1 MKSWKKKLVVAALG
15 ITASIGVLTGCG
27 NADSANTGSSGAD
40 GDSKNQTDHLNIATQ
55 PAPGYLPLTILE
67 DKGWLE
73 EALKEAGY
81 DGVTVTFTEF
91 ESGPPENESFAA
103 GQQDVGVMGNV
114 PSISGVAAGQD
125 RTFIGISTN
134 GEKTQAVLVPA
145 DSDIKSVA
153 DLKGKKVG
161 LVVGSI
167 SQNLLDTL
175 LKQEGLSINDVELV
189 NLATAE
195 QSEALAT
202 GQIDA
207 VTTWQPT
214 ISQLQNDGIAEVLA
228 DGTGVFLGENTIFS
242 CDSYLEENPEIVKIF
257 LQQYARAAQEL
268 TDNLDQYAEEYA
280 DKYGIDQELLKQAL
294 VDADFPIALT
304 DADIEDLQGTADFL
318 YDSGIVSTQVTV
330 SEHVDASLAQDEEVQ
345 QYLK

>member
-15 ITASIGVLTGCG
+15 ITASIGVLTSCG

-145 DSDIKSVA
+145 DSDIKSAA

-242 CDSYLEENPEIVKIF
+242 SDSYLEENPEIVKIF

-280 DKYGIDQELLKQAL
+280 DKYGIDQNLLKQAL

>member
-1 MKSWKKKLVVAALG
+1 MKNWKKKITAVALG
-15 ITASIGVLTGCG
+15 ITAIVGLLSGCG
-27 NADSANTGSSGAD
+27 NADSDNAGSSDAS
-40 GDSKNQTDHLNIATQ
+40 GDSKNQTDRLNIATR

-67 DKGWLE
+67 DRGWLE

-103 GQQDVGVMGNV
+103 GQQDIGVMGNV
-114 PSISGVAAGQD
+114 PSISGVASGQE

-134 GEKTQAVLVPA
+134 GEKTEAILIPM
-145 DSDIKSVA
+145 DSDIQSVA

-175 LKQEGLSINDVELV
+175 LKQEGLSVDDVELV
-189 NLATAE
+189 NLATSE

-207 VTTWQPT
+207 VATWQPT
-214 ISQLQNDGIAEVLA
+214 ISKLENDGIAKVLA
-228 DGTGVFLGENTIFS
+228 DGTGVFLGENTIFANS
-242 CDSYLEENPEIVKIF
+242 AYLEENPEIVKIF

-268 TDNLDQYAEEYA
+268 IDNLDKYAEDYA
-280 DKYGIDQELLKQAL
+280 DKYGIDKDLLKQAL
-294 VDADFPIALT
+294 KDANFPIELT
-304 DADIEDLQGTADFL
+304 DADITDLQNTADFL
-318 YDSGIVSTQVTV
+318 YDSGIVSQQVVV
-330 SEHVDASLAQDEEVQ
+330 SDHVDTSVAQDEEVQ
-345 QYLK
+345 KYLK